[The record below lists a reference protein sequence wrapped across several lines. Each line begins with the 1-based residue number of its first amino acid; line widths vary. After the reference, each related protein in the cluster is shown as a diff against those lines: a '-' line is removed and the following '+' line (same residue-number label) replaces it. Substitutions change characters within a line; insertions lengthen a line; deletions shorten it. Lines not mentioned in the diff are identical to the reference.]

1 MTAPRHRSRS
11 LRRVFKRITRGVKLV
26 HERRKPKKR
35 TCSITGSK
43 LSGIKRGIPSKMKSL
58 NKSQKRPERP
68 YGGVLCSRCLK
79 KLMVEK
85 ARVIK
90 LK

>member
-68 YGGVLCSRCLK
+68 YGGVLSPRASRR
-79 KLMVEK
+79 EI
-85 ARVIK
+85 IK
-90 LK
+90 RHRK

>member
-1 MTAPRHRSRS
+1 M
-11 LRRVFKRITRGVKLV
+11 KI
-26 HERRKPKKR
+26 RRKPKKR

-68 YGGVLCSRCLK
+68 YGGVLSPRASRR
-79 KLMVEK
+79 EI
-85 ARVIK
+85 IK
-90 LK
+90 RHRK

>member
-11 LRRVFKRITRGVKLV
+11 LRRVFKRITKGVKLV

-68 YGGVLCSRCLK
+68 YGGVLSPRASRR
-79 KLMVEK
+79 EI
-85 ARVIK
+85 IK
-90 LK
+90 RHRK